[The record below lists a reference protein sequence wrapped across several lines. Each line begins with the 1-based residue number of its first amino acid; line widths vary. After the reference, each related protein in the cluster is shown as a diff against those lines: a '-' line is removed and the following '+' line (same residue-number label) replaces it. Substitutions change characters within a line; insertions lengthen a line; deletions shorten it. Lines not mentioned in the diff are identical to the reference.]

1 MKITALTAQN
11 LNDPLGLECPRPGL
25 SWQLRSGLKGDFQH
39 AFRILAASRPELL
52 TEGKADLWDSGKVE
66 ERRNYAAVYGGMPLA
81 SRQGVYWKVRVW
93 DSREEASDWSETAYF
108 EMGLLEPEDW
118 KGSWIG
124 RGDDFSGDKSMAP
137 ALAKRFPVKDIG
149 GVRRARLYI
158 SGLGL
163 FCASVNGQAVTQA
176 LFEPGES
183 EFEKR
188 VYYVVYDILPFLR
201 EGENALGVILGNGQ
215 YANYAVS
222 PVMKLGDGTLS
233 EKHRY
238 QKDDTVYLRDGIC
251 GDVKL
256 LAQIELVR
264 ADGRVETAAVSDES
278 WRWTESAVTFQNW
291 YGGEDYDGLRAL
303 ELAGWDCPEPEER
316 SRTDVGRCPEECEGR
331 LSGSAGWRQAAVME
345 PPKGRLC
352 AKEFPPV
359 QIWETWQAE
368 SVVLLPNGHW
378 LVDLGKNSAGFVR
391 LKLNG
396 TEKYAGTRIRMY
408 PAEVLKSDGSGVDQ
422 ASCTQSC
429 DTLFQCRVMDSY
441 VCAGTGR
448 EEWHPRFCYHGFQ
461 YVEVEGFP
469 GTPSAENFEGCA
481 VRMMNEKVSDFE
493 TDDAIINRIN
503 QITDRSIESNMMFSF
518 TDCPQIEKLG
528 WLETTQLMFSSMA
541 AGYDI
546 RAWIP
551 KIMADMRD
559 AQVKKGAGEEKGIR
573 KDREK
578 YPGADFSRLIGE
590 ETEGEGFVPGIAPE
604 YFRIGRLYK
613 DPNWGG
619 ACVMTPWYY
628 YLEYGDRRILEEN
641 YPMMKGYVSHLE
653 NVSDNGVLKDYAHM
667 GEWGQLHEETPTT
680 LVATCAFFLITNTMI
695 RIAEILERREDAEG
709 YEGLAERIRSGFYQ
723 DGECFR
729 KESGIYGNGSQAS
742 FGCVLF
748 SGIVRPE
755 ERRKALDGLLQA
767 VAAKG
772 DHLTS
777 GEVGLKQVFCAL
789 AENGENDVVYRMVMN
804 PTEPSYRHHVDH
816 GLTTL
821 PEFWN
826 YTELWNGLG
835 RSRNHAMMGHVKE
848 WLCRFMLGIAPVTPG
863 YDTFRIRPWL
873 QEEMKRVRGS
883 IFTVHGTVRAECEK
897 LEKGVRMAVQIP
909 VGAKADVWIPCPGEG
924 TFACRE
930 EGSGQRAEAVREG
943 DHLKISAVPS
953 GSYVWIV
960 E

>member
-1 MKITALTAQN
+1 M
-11 LNDPLGLECPRPGL
+11 
-25 SWQLRSGLKGDFQH
+25 
-39 AFRILAASRPELL
+39 
-52 TEGKADLWDSGKVE
+52 
-66 ERRNYAAVYGGMPLA
+66 
-81 SRQGVYWKVRVW
+81 
-93 DSREEASDWSETAYF
+93 WST
-108 EMGLLEPEDW
+108 
-118 KGSWIG
+118 
-124 RGDDFSGDKSMAP
+124 
-137 ALAKRFPVKDIG
+137 
-149 GVRRARLYI
+149 I
-158 SGLGL
+158 S
-163 FCASVNGQAVTQA
+163 
-176 LFEPGES
+176 
-183 EFEKR
+183 
-188 VYYVVYDILPFLR
+188 LPFLR

-278 WRWTESAVTFQNW
+278 WRWSESAVTFQNW

-316 SRTDVGRCPEECEGR
+316 NRTDAGRRPEECEGR

-359 QIWETWQAE
+359 QIWEIWQAE

-396 TEKYAGTRIRMY
+396 TEKYAGTADPDVSGRG
-408 PAEVLKSDGSGVDQ
+408 AEAGRKRGGSGILY
-422 ASCTQSC
+422 AELRH
-429 DTLFQCRVMDSY
+429 LFQCRVMDSY

-578 YPGADFSRLIGE
+578 YPA
-590 ETEGEGFVPGIAPE
+590 
-604 YFRIGRLYK
+604 RIF
-613 DPNWGG
+613 P
-619 ACVMTPWYY
+619 A
-628 YLEYGDRRILEEN
+628 
-641 YPMMKGYVSHLE
+641 
-653 NVSDNGVLKDYAHM
+653 
-667 GEWGQLHEETPTT
+667 
-680 LVATCAFFLITNTMI
+680 
-695 RIAEILERREDAEG
+695 
-709 YEGLAERIRSGFYQ
+709 
-723 DGECFR
+723 
-729 KESGIYGNGSQAS
+729 
-742 FGCVLF
+742 
-748 SGIVRPE
+748 
-755 ERRKALDGLLQA
+755 
-767 VAAKG
+767 
-772 DHLTS
+772 
-777 GEVGLKQVFCAL
+777 
-789 AENGENDVVYRMVMN
+789 
-804 PTEPSYRHHVDH
+804 
-816 GLTTL
+816 
-821 PEFWN
+821 
-826 YTELWNGLG
+826 
-835 RSRNHAMMGHVKE
+835 
-848 WLCRFMLGIAPVTPG
+848 
-863 YDTFRIRPWL
+863 
-873 QEEMKRVRGS
+873 
-883 IFTVHGTVRAECEK
+883 
-897 LEKGVRMAVQIP
+897 
-909 VGAKADVWIPCPGEG
+909 
-924 TFACRE
+924 
-930 EGSGQRAEAVREG
+930 
-943 DHLKISAVPS
+943 
-953 GSYVWIV
+953 
-960 E
+960 